1 MSSEL
6 RGLYFRKYLVIFVV
20 EKMKEMR
27 TILVLAFAT
36 LLGTTHIHAQ
46 ESITINEDLAVQQLL
61 GQYIAINTANPHII
75 GWRVQVVST
84 TDRQRLETVRQS
96 LKARYPYLTTS
107 WVHNRPYY
115 RLRAGAFVSKLEALQ
130 LQHLLRED
138 YPGSIPTRDTEI
150 TASEII
156 GY

>member
-1 MSSEL
+1 MIDMRIALIFMLCTLMGTISS
-6 RGLYFRKYLVIFVV
+6 
-20 EKMKEMR
+20 
-27 TILVLAFAT
+27 T
-36 LLGTTHIHAQ
+36 AQ
-46 ESITINEDLAVQQLL
+46 NSVTINEDYEVQQLL
-61 GQYIAINTANPHII
+61 QQYININTAKSYVT

-96 LKARYPYLTTS
+96 IRSRYPYLSTS

-115 RLRAGAFVSKLEALQ
+115 RLRAGAFATKLEALQ
-130 LQHLLRED
+130 LQHLLREY

>member
-1 MSSEL
+1 
-6 RGLYFRKYLVIFVV
+6 
-20 EKMKEMR
+20 MR
-27 TILVLAFAT
+27 MILVLAFAI
-36 LLGTTHIHAQ
+36 LLGANPIQAQ
-46 ESITINEDLAVQQLL
+46 ESMTIHEDQEVQQLL
-61 GQYIAINTANPHII
+61 RRYVEINTAKPHIT
-75 GWRVQVVST
+75 GWQVQVVST

-130 LQHLLRED
+130 LQHLLRQD

>member
-1 MSSEL
+1 MRIALIFMLCTLMGTISS
-6 RGLYFRKYLVIFVV
+6 
-20 EKMKEMR
+20 
-27 TILVLAFAT
+27 T
-36 LLGTTHIHAQ
+36 AQ
-46 ESITINEDLAVQQLL
+46 NSVTINEEYEVQQLL
-61 GQYIAINTANPHII
+61 QQYININTAKSYVT

-96 LKARYPYLTTS
+96 IMSRYPYLSTS

-115 RLRAGAFVSKLEALQ
+115 RLRAGAFATKLEALQ
-130 LQHLLRED
+130 LQHLLREY